1 MLKRI
6 VLLLALGA
14 ALVGCSGTG
23 STSTSGAGES
33 VAPAGESVA
42 PVDSGAASEMPSD
55 SGLEASPSAS

>member
-14 ALVGCSGTG
+14 ALVGCSGSSGGGTT
-23 STSTSGAGES
+23 TSTSGAGES
-33 VAPAGESVA
+33 VAPVES
-42 PVDSGAASEMPSD
+42 ASDMPSD

>member
-14 ALVGCSGTG
+14 ALIGCTGSGT
-23 STSTSGAGES
+23 TSTSGAGES
-33 VAPAGESVA
+33 VAPI
-42 PVDSGAASEMPSD
+42 DSGAASELPSEMPSD

>member
-14 ALVGCSGTG
+14 ALIGCSGSGT
-23 STSTSGAGES
+23 TSTSG
-33 VAPAGESVA
+33 AGESVA
-42 PVDSGAASEMPSD
+42 PVDSGAASELPSEMPSD

>member
-14 ALVGCSGTG
+14 ALVGCAGTG
-23 STSTSGAGES
+23 GGTTTSTSGAGES
-33 VAPAGESVA
+33 VAPVES
-42 PVDSGAASEMPSD
+42 ASDMPSD

>member
-14 ALVGCSGTG
+14 ALVGCTG
-23 STSTSGAGES
+23 SGGGTTTSTSGAGES
-33 VAPAGESVA
+33 VAPVES
-42 PVDSGAASEMPSD
+42 ASDMPSD

>member
-14 ALVGCSGTG
+14 ALVGCSGSSGGGT
-23 STSTSGAGES
+23 TSTSGAGES
-33 VAPAGESVA
+33 VAPVES
-42 PVDSGAASEMPSD
+42 ASDMPSD

>member
-14 ALVGCSGTG
+14 ALVGCSGSSGGGT
-23 STSTSGAGES
+23 TSTSGAGES
-33 VAPAGESVA
+33 VAPVE
-42 PVDSGAASEMPSD
+42 SGAASESPSD

>member
-14 ALVGCSGTG
+14 ALIGCSGSGT
-23 STSTSGAGES
+23 TSTSG
-33 VAPAGESVA
+33 AGESVA
-42 PVDSGAASEMPSD
+42 PVDSGAASELASDMPSD

>member
-14 ALVGCSGTG
+14 ALIGCTG
-23 STSTSGAGES
+23 SSGGGTTTSTSGTES
-33 VAPAGESVA
+33 AA
-42 PVDSGAASEMPSD
+42 PVESSAASEMPSD